1 MCELGIKAE
10 NFNPQIYF
18 TFKRKFDESHVTNI
32 HTHDFVSMVYVLSG
46 ACSYS
51 IGGGT
56 YHVKKGDVLVFDPDV
71 PHGKTVKP
79 GEEIMEL
86 HIGFGNICVE
96 GLPKNHLVPEG
107 SSPVF
112 HLQEYEQSFL
122 SCCSDICTVQED
134 NSPGCELMIKV
145 HAMRF
150 IVLFLQATRS
160 QTRSKDRSLAGFD
173 SSEKAVIVNTLMK
186 YLNENYMR
194 QISLET
200 ISKSIYLSPAYISKV
215 FREEIGE
222 SPINYLI
229 KIRLSKAREL
239 LMEGGHSIKEVARAV
254 GYEDAYYFS
263 KLYKK
268 YNNVSP
274 SKVKKPSE

>member
-10 NFNPQIYF
+10 SFNPHIYF
-18 TFKRKFDESHVTNI
+18 AFKRRFAESHVTDI
-32 HTHDFVSMVYVLSG
+32 HSHDFVTMIYILSG
-46 ACSYS
+46 ACTYT
-51 IGGGT
+51 IGNGI
-56 YHVKKGDVLVFDPDV
+56 YHVKKGDMLIFGPDV
-71 PHGKTVKP
+71 SHGKTVGP

-86 HIGFGNICVE
+86 HIGFGNICVD
-96 GLPKNHLVPEG
+96 GLPRNHLIAEG
-107 SSPVF
+107 TPPVF
-112 HLQEYEQSFL
+112 NLQEYEQDFL
-122 SCCSDICTVQED
+122 SCCSDICTAQES

-145 HAMRF
+145 HTMRL
-150 IVLFLQATRS
+150 IILFLQVTRAG
-160 QTRSKDRSLAGFD
+160 THRSNRTQVAFD

-215 FREEIGE
+215 FRDEIGE

-229 KIRLSKAREL
+229 KIRLAKAREL
-239 LMEGGHSIKEVARAV
+239 LLEGSHSIKSVARSV
-254 GYEDAYYFS
+254 GYEDVYYFS

-268 YNNVSP
+268 YNNISP
-274 SKVKKPSE
+274 SKVRKQSI